1 MTLECFQA
9 FDFRIRA
16 FVLRS
21 NFGDVAINELM
32 KGSAFSLDARDKDA
46 PVDFAFDHGCPGLGI
61 GFGFEGFSL
70 GWIALTANLRFP
82 LYVTNTG
89 QRFPIVAIPTTTAT
103 VGQSRLMAKPTFK
116 TRRYFWQ

>member
-1 MTLECFQA
+1 
-9 FDFRIRA
+9 
-16 FVLRS
+16 
-21 NFGDVAINELM
+21 M

-89 QRFPIVAIPTTTAT
+89 QRFPTVAIPTTTAT

-116 TRRYFWQ
+116 TRGYFWQ